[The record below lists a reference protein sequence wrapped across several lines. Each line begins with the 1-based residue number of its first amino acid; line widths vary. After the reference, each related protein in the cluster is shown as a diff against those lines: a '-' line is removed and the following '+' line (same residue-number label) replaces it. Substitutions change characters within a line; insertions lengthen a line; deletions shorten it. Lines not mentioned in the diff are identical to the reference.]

1 MADEPKTGLAAAVEQ
16 VLGKIPET
24 EGGAARVLRAEQL
37 ALIPSATELAFHAD
51 PVRAERDG
59 PGRPPG
65 SRNKRTAEL
74 VRFISANYRH
84 PLLFLAETFNRPASE
99 LAAALKCSIE
109 EAFKMQL
116 VAAKELAPYVAQKQP
131 IAVQVQA
138 SGEVRLTLVT
148 PQKRPGARPG
158 DGAKV
163 ISGTVVNQ
171 PLSAPDQSHLD
182 KEDLDR

>member
-1 MADEPKTGLAAAVEQ
+1 MAEGPKDGLVAAVEQ

-24 EGGAARVLRAEQL
+24 QAGAARVLRAEQL
-37 ALIPSATELAFHAD
+37 ALIPSAAELAFQGD
-51 PVRAERDG
+51 PQRAERDG

-65 SRNKRTAEL
+65 SRNKRTGEL
-74 VRFISANYRH
+74 VRFIAANYRH
-84 PLLFLAETFNRPASE
+84 PLMFLAETFNRPALE
-99 LAAALKCSIE
+99 LARELGCSVE

-138 SGEVRLTLVT
+138 SGEVRLTLVA
-148 PQKRPGARPG
+148 PEKRPAARPG

-163 ISGTVVNQ
+163 INATVENQ
-171 PLSAPDQSHLD
+171 PLSAPLGANLD
-182 KEDLDR
+182 REDLDR